1 MAWRYKLG
9 KCLQEVRFLYCE
21 SSAGSKGV
29 RDFIE
34 KQYYSLKAMNPI
46 LPIIVREC
54 DGTRAKVLARYDYNN
69 MRELDLEDMTDKEV
83 ENCMKRLVEIGEV
96 MPKCPTAIPR
106 PESVV

>member
-29 RDFIE
+29 RYLSLYDCVICYSDFIE

-46 LPIIVREC
+46 LPIVVREC
-54 DGTRAKVLARYDYNN
+54 DGTRAKVFARYGRGQTRCSD
-69 MRELDLEDMTDKEV
+69 
-83 ENCMKRLVEIGEV
+83 
-96 MPKCPTAIPR
+96 A
-106 PESVV
+106 